1 MVTSAR
7 FYIFFR
13 GKSLFN
19 VKHTLLNLSCVFC
32 KEFYFCIMDF
42 SRILFSG
49 HSNSLE
55 PNQLICIARFLC
67 DLRYFIEEP

>member
-19 VKHTLLNLSCVFC
+19 LKRTLLNLSCVFY
-32 KEFYFCIMDF
+32 KEFHFCILGCSMV
-42 SRILFSG
+42 LFGG

-55 PNQLICIARFLC
+55 PNQLICIVRFLC
-67 DLRYFIEEP
+67 DLRYFIEGP